1 VPRPRLVARPEEGL
15 AREPVLVYPQ
25 PDPARLPL
33 TDRELQ
39 VLAMLAA
46 GTPNQALAGELFI
59 SLDTVKSRQPRLG
72 QACAANRTQ
81 AVARARD
88 LGLLP

>member
-1 VPRPRLVARPEEGL
+1 ML
-15 AREPVLVYPQ
+15 AI
-25 PDPARLPL
+25 
-33 TDRELQ
+33 
-39 VLAMLAA
+39 LAA

-59 SLDTVKSRQPRLG
+59 SLDTVKARQPRLG
-72 QACAANRTQ
+72 QARAANRTK